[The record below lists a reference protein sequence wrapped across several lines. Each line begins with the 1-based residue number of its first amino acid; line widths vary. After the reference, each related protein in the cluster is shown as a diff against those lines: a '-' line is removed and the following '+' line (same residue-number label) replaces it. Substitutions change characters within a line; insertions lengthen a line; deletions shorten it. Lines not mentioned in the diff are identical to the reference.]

1 MLISMFVQLQLAL
14 QKQAQFQQLCLNQ
27 PSQQQQQKPTV
38 SPASL
43 ATKHR
48 RRSNA
53 ADPNK

>member
-1 MLISMFVQLQLAL
+1 MLICTFVQLQLAL

-27 PSQQQQQKPTV
+27 PSQQQQQKPTI
-38 SPASL
+38 SPASV